1 MVNVLRGFNHGSW
14 FNGVTIKHRIVVFFS
29 VADLVSSNLE
39 AILLAQGRMSLLLHY

>member
-1 MVNVLRGFNHGSW
+1 MFFEASTT
-14 FNGVTIKHRIVVFFS
+14 GVGLMALHLNTELVFFS